1 MISRCCVQSIIKH
14 KNGLKKT
21 HMNYHTQFQ
30 VEVDRLIGS
39 CRPQTQV
46 YKPLFPAFF
55 SQFLDFPLMNN
66 TFSYMMKAPCVFSI
80 WSIWAFIS
88 SAKHRHLEFLLLIP
102 MEKKKHFL
110 PSSSILRVI
119 RFTCLQTT
127 YILLYHSA
135 VTAYAHRKSE
145 VRSYNVPTRNVYVTL
160 VYVFLFA
167 VALLWCD
174 MLW

>member
-55 SQFLDFPLMNN
+55 SQFLDFSPYEQHIFIHDESSLCFLDLVDLSIHKQRK
-66 TFSYMMKAPCVFSI
+66 TQASWVSATDSYG
-80 WSIWAFIS
+80 
-88 SAKHRHLEFLLLIP
+88 E
-102 MEKKKHFL
+102 KKHFL

-135 VTAYAHRKSE
+135 VTTYAHRKSE